1 MLKYSLKRLSSSLLT
16 LLIIITVVFIL
27 LRQMP
32 IEGYFDNFD
41 KMEPAAITAKLN
53 QLGLNDPIPVQL
65 WNLIK
70 NMLKGDLGTSARY
83 SVGAPITEL
92 IAKKAP
98 ISIRLGVMS
107 MALSLLMGIPLG
119 MAMARNKG
127 KFWDKIG
134 TMYIVFINAVPAAVY
149 YIFIQMY
156 GTSALGISMLFDIND
171 PVTWILPV
179 FSMALGNTAY
189 YAMWLRRYMV
199 DELNKD
205 YVRLAR
211 AKGVSGRNIMMKH
224 VLRNAFVPMIQYI
237 PTSLLYTI
245 CGSIYI
251 ESLYSIPGMGGLLVD
266 VIGRQDNPMVQ
277 AIVMIYSCI
286 GIVGLLMGDLLMG
299 LIDPRISFVK
309 KEGAR

>member
-1 MLKYSLKRLSSSLLT
+1 MLKYSLKRLFSSLLT
-16 LLIIITVVFIL
+16 LLIIISVVFIL

-41 KMEPAAITAKLN
+41 KMEPEAINAKLD

-65 WNLIK
+65 FNF
-70 NMLKGDLGTSARY
+70 LKGVLHGDLGTSARY
-83 SVGAPITEL
+83 SVGAPISEL

-98 ISIRLGVMS
+98 ISIKLGVMS

-119 MAMARNKG
+119 TAMAKNKG
-127 KFWDKIG
+127 RFWDKIG

-156 GTSALGISMLFDIND
+156 GTSALGISMLFDLNEPI
-171 PVTWILPV
+171 TWILPV

-211 AKGVSGRNIMMKH
+211 AKGVSGPNIMMKH

-277 AIVMIYSCI
+277 SIVMIYSCI
-286 GIVGLLMGDLLMG
+286 GIVGLLLGDLLMG

>member
-16 LLIIITVVFIL
+16 LLIIISVVFIL

-32 IEGYFDNFD
+32 IEGYFDNYD
-41 KMEPAAITAKLN
+41 KMEPAAINARLD

-65 WNLIK
+65 INFINDVLH
-70 NMLKGDLGTSARY
+70 GDLGTSARY
-83 SVGAPITEL
+83 SIGAPITEL
-92 IAKKAP
+92 IARKAP
-98 ISIRLGVMS
+98 ISIKLGVMS

-119 MAMARNKG
+119 TAMAKNKG

-156 GTSALGISMLFDIND
+156 GSSALGISMLFDINN
-171 PVTWILPV
+171 PITWILPV
-179 FSMALGNTAY
+179 VSMALGNTAY

-211 AKGVSGRNIMMKH
+211 AKGVSGPNIMMNH
-224 VLRNAFVPMIQYI
+224 VFRNAFVPMIQYI

-286 GIVGLLMGDLLMG
+286 GIVGLLLGDLLMG
-299 LIDPRISFVK
+299 MIDPRISFVK

>member
-1 MLKYSLKRLSSSLLT
+1 MLKYSFKRLASSLIT
-16 LLIIITVVFIL
+16 LLIIITVVFVL

-32 IEGYFDNFD
+32 IEGYFDNFEKAD
-41 KMEPAAITAKLN
+41 QATIQAKLN

-65 WNLIK
+65 WNFIK
-70 NMLKGDLGTSARY
+70 GLVRGELGTSARY
-83 SVGAPITEL
+83 SVGAPISEI

-98 ISIRLGVMS
+98 VSIKLGVMS
-107 MALSLLMGIPLG
+107 MALSLVMGIPLG
-119 MAMARNKG
+119 TAMARSKG
-127 KFWDKIG
+127 KFWDKFG
-134 TMYIVFINAVPAAVY
+134 TVYIVFINAVPAAVY

-156 GTSALGISMLFDIND
+156 GTSMLNISMLFDEAR

-179 FSMALGNTAY
+179 FSMSLGSTAS

-199 DELNKD
+199 DEMNKD

-211 AKGVSGRNIMMKH
+211 AKGVDSKKIMMKH
-224 VLRNAFVPMIQYI
+224 VFRNAFVPMIQYI

-245 CGSIYI
+245 SGSIYI

-286 GIVGLLMGDLLMG
+286 GIVGLLLGDLLMG
-299 LIDPRISFVK
+299 MIDPRISFVK
-309 KEGAR
+309 KEGSR

>member
-1 MLKYSLKRLSSSLLT
+1 MLKYSLKRLASSLIT
-16 LLIIITVVFIL
+16 LLIIITVVFVL

-41 KMEPAAITAKLN
+41 KLEPAAINAKLE

-65 WNLIK
+65 INFL
-70 NMLKGDLGTSARY
+70 NGVLHGDLGTSARY
-83 SVGAPITEL
+83 SVGAPITGL

-98 ISIRLGVMS
+98 ISIKLGVMS

-119 MAMARNKG
+119 TAMAKNKG

-156 GTSALGISMLFDIND
+156 GTSALGISMLFDLNAPI
-171 PVTWILPV
+171 TWILPI

-211 AKGVSGRNIMMKH
+211 AKGVSGPNIMMKH

-251 ESLYSIPGMGGLLVD
+251 ESL
-266 VIGRQDNPMVQ
+266 
-277 AIVMIYSCI
+277 
-286 GIVGLLMGDLLMG
+286 
-299 LIDPRISFVK
+299 
-309 KEGAR
+309 

>member
-1 MLKYSLKRLSSSLLT
+1 MLKYSLKRLSSSILT
-16 LLIIITVVFIL
+16 LLIIVTVVFVL

-41 KMEPAAITAKLN
+41 KMEPAAINAKLD

-65 WNLIK
+65 WNFIK
-70 NMLKGDLGTSARY
+70 GVLHGDLGTSARY
-83 SVGAPITEL
+83 SVGAPITGL

-98 ISIRLGVMS
+98 ISIKLGVMS

-119 MAMARNKG
+119 TAMARNKG

-156 GTSALGISMLFDIND
+156 GTSALGISMLFDLND

-199 DELNKD
+199 DEMNKD

-211 AKGVSGRNIMMKH
+211 AKGVSGPNIMMKH

-286 GIVGLLMGDLLMG
+286 GIVGLLLGDLLMG

>member
-1 MLKYSLKRLSSSLLT
+1 MLKYSLKRLTSSILT
-16 LLIIITVVFIL
+16 LLIIITVVFVL

-41 KMEPAAITAKLN
+41 KLEPEAITAKLN

-65 WNLIK
+65 WNF
-70 NMLKGDLGTSARY
+70 LKRVACGDLGTSARY

-98 ISIRLGVMS
+98 ISIKLGVMS
-107 MALSLLMGIPLG
+107 MGLSLLMGIPLG
-119 MAMARNKG
+119 TAMAKNKG

-156 GTSALGISMLFDIND
+156 GTSALGISMLFDLND
-171 PVTWILPV
+171 PITWILPV

-211 AKGVSGRNIMMKH
+211 AKGVSGKNIMMKH

-286 GIVGLLMGDLLMG
+286 GIVGLLLGDLLMG

>member
-1 MLKYSLKRLSSSLLT
+1 MLKYSLKRLSSSILT
-16 LLIIITVVFIL
+16 LVIIISVVFVL

-41 KMEPAAITAKLN
+41 KMEPAAINARLD

-65 WNLIK
+65 WNFINGVLH
-70 NMLKGDLGTSARY
+70 GDLGTSARY
-83 SVGAPITEL
+83 SVGAPITGL

-98 ISIRLGVMS
+98 ISIKLGVMS

-119 MAMARNKG
+119 TAMAKNKG
-127 KFWDKIG
+127 RFWDKIG

-156 GTSALGISMLFDIND
+156 GTSALGISMLFDLND

-211 AKGVSGRNIMMKH
+211 AKGVSGKNIMMKH

-277 AIVMIYSCI
+277 SIVMIYSCI
-286 GIVGLLMGDLLMG
+286 GIVGLLLGDLLMG

>member
-1 MLKYSLKRLSSSLLT
+1 MLKYSLKRLASSIIT
-16 LLIIITVVFIL
+16 LIIIITVVFVL

-32 IEGYFDNFD
+32 IEGYFDNFEKVD
-41 KMEPAAITAKLN
+41 QAMIQAKLN

-65 WNLIK
+65 LNFFKNL
-70 NMLKGDLGTSARY
+70 LRGDLGNSARY
-83 SVGAPITEL
+83 SVGAPIAGL

-98 ISIRLGVMS
+98 LSMKLGLMS
-107 MALSLLMGIPLG
+107 MGLALLMGIPLG
-119 MAMARNKG
+119 AAMARGKG
-127 KFWDKIG
+127 KFWDKFG
-134 TMYIVFINAVPAAVY
+134 TVYIVFINAVPAAVY
-149 YIFIQMY
+149 HIFIQLY
-156 GTSALGISMLFDIND
+156 GTSFLGIPMLFDEGNL
-171 PVTWILPV
+171 VTWILPV

-199 DELNKD
+199 DEMNKD

-211 AKGVSGRNIMMKH
+211 AKGVSGKSIMMKH
-224 VLRNAFVPMIQYI
+224 VFRNAFVPMIQYI
-237 PTSLLYTI
+237 PTSLLYTV

-286 GIVGLLMGDLLMG
+286 GIVGLLLGDLLMG
-299 LIDPRISFVK
+299 VIDPRISFVK